1 MVLCAGRLVM
11 ARNIAV
17 PTDCASGPP
26 RFVSGGPLVLRYPP
40 PGMVKDAIE
49 LKAAR
54 PLTPS
59 AQRTV
64 ARKAQFLDVYA
75 TAPSRKAALSILSE
89 GHQTVD
95 RWRET
100 DHEFALNYLKVE
112 RDKAR
117 GRKTGKTIP
126 FDPFRETPEVPGLVE
141 FRRRVFGF
149 PSTPTQTA
157 FAQAWDDKTNLYI
170 FWQAP
175 AGPQPLS
182 ATVYRPDGPAK
193 LGDLEVEDL
202 VAGPDGAFT
211 RVTRI
216 EDHPARP
223 IWEVETKDG
232 SVARS
237 ADTHNWPLAVRR
249 TRAQP
254 RTLPSIAAD
263 LWEHSTAKTPAR
275 KWRIANSSPVEYPAR
290 VLPIDPWLM
299 GMLLGDGCFRQN
311 TTKITS
317 ADPEIPAML
326 QAVAP
331 PGVKVTSNGIQHRLS
346 GYRTGRYPGGKR
358 SIMLGLLGE
367 AGFDGCGRG
376 TGPFSH
382 EKLIPPD
389 YLVASTAQR
398 TALLQG
404 LMDSDGYVDHKGGCS
419 FTSHSP
425 QLRDGLI
432 ELVRSLGGQAWVS
445 YTDTR
450 KGRPGWDVWVKTPFN
465 PFRLPRK
472 AVRWRNHLTPRIV
485 IRVEEVG
492 FEPVR
497 CITVAAPHHQYLT
510 DGYLPTHNS
519 GKDVTAM
526 QAVAQ
531 AAAAGMEKM
540 GCVMEN
546 EKQAKKRIDSYLDPY
561 FTDHSVYT
569 RAPNIP
575 GGMNPE
581 TDFIDQWGPWKYD
594 SKLRL
599 PDGTQPP
606 PTKWDAYH
614 KWFVGRTTPQADPS
628 LWALGIE
635 SSIAG
640 SRQQLLVMSDLFT
653 TENQRSAAF
662 RRDQFEAITGTLD
675 ARLDAR
681 GRLVILNHH
690 VRQRGESNLVRMEE
704 QFIGSARVVHQEG
717 DYTKYANGVAVIR
730 TPALRSEDGVLVSYW
745 PEMFPVEAQLELPD
759 GQHIPA
765 ADLTDAEHETYT
777 AQGARRIRGLLD
789 RKQTAPE
796 LFQLHYQQNPES
808 QGFGDFTQEAL
819 EAAFDNTRTLGISLP
834 TETLLLS
841 VDPARQGGCA
851 WTVLGLDMNDGTTT
865 LIDFWIGERL
875 GFSGM
880 RDKLIKVPV
889 ELYRPV
895 DLVWEDNYE
904 GETPEHPE
912 AREVLARYHVRYVP
926 WHTHLNRSEGD
937 YAVMKMRDDMNKG
950 LIRFPG
956 ATPADRMRCQDLFDH
971 FRNFEQAGYLERKH
985 SSGARRLHDDGC
997 LAFWMGW
1004 AHGKVLVRTHKRPAK
1019 RVSMTA
1025 DAIRNAFSG
1034 YKVN

>member
-1 MVLCAGRLVM
+1 M
-11 ARNIAV
+11 
-17 PTDCASGPP
+17 
-26 RFVSGGPLVLRYPP
+26 FLRYPP
-40 PGMVKDAIE
+40 PGMVKDVVE
-49 LKAAR
+49 LKPPR

-75 TAPSRKAALSILSE
+75 GAPSRKAALTILSE

-117 GRKTGKTIP
+117 GKKTGKTIP
-126 FDPFRETPEVPGLVE
+126 FDPFRDLPAVPGLVE

-170 FWQAP
+170 FWEAP
-175 AGPQPLS
+175 AG
-182 ATVYRPDGPAK
+182 A
-193 LGDLEVEDL
+193 
-202 VAGPDGAFT
+202 
-211 RVTRI
+211 
-216 EDHPARP
+216 
-223 IWEVETKDG
+223 
-232 SVARS
+232 
-237 ADTHNWPLAVRR
+237 
-249 TRAQP
+249 
-254 RTLPSIAAD
+254 
-263 LWEHSTAKTPAR
+263 
-275 KWRIANSSPVEYPAR
+275 
-290 VLPIDPWLM
+290 
-299 GMLLGDGCFRQN
+299 
-311 TTKITS
+311 
-317 ADPEIPAML
+317 
-326 QAVAP
+326 
-331 PGVKVTSNGIQHRLS
+331 
-346 GYRTGRYPGGKR
+346 
-358 SIMLGLLGE
+358 
-367 AGFDGCGRG
+367 
-376 TGPFSH
+376 
-382 EKLIPPD
+382 
-389 YLVASTAQR
+389 
-398 TALLQG
+398 
-404 LMDSDGYVDHKGGCS
+404 
-419 FTSHSP
+419 
-425 QLRDGLI
+425 
-432 ELVRSLGGQAWVS
+432 
-445 YTDTR
+445 
-450 KGRPGWDVWVKTPFN
+450 
-465 PFRLPRK
+465 
-472 AVRWRNHLTPRIV
+472 
-485 IRVEEVG
+485 
-492 FEPVR
+492 
-497 CITVAAPHHQYLT
+497 
-510 DGYLPTHNS
+510 
-519 GKDVTAM
+519 GKDVAAM

-531 AAAAGMEKM
+531 AAAGGLEKM

-575 GGMNPE
+575 GGVNPE
-581 TDFIDQWGPWKYD
+581 IDFIDQWGPWKYD

-704 QFIGSARVVHQEG
+704 QFIGSARVVHQKG

-759 GQHIPA
+759 GTHIPA
-765 ADLTDAEHETYT
+765 AGLSDAEHETYT
-777 AQGARRIRGLLD
+777 AAGARRIRGLLD

-985 SSGARRLHDDGC
+985 SSGARRLHDDAC